1 MHQLNYKSIIC
12 VYHTRVCPLIIL
24 LLLGIL
30 FPSLKAEAKERYYE
44 VRALVNL
51 WLDVVVDSWVR
62 DLKND

>member
-30 FPSLKAEAKERYYE
+30 FPSLEAEAKERYYD
-44 VRALVNL
+44 VRALVNVL
-51 WLDVVVDSWVR
+51 HDLVLDSMVR
-62 DLKND
+62 ALKND